1 MIQKMVAKCV
11 LLKKWAKTYFQIVG
25 IQDAVFERAKQK
37 RSNCFQIVD
46 PKKSCREANLKA
58 SELQYQS
65 VVLLLLVENMVASL
79 LCILL
84 ASAKVHYQSTSRL
97 I

>member
-1 MIQKMVAKCV
+1 MLFASGQKKDQIAFKLLIQ
-11 LLKKWAKTYFQIVG
+11 
-25 IQDAVFERAKQK
+25 
-37 RSNCFQIVD
+37 
-46 PKKSCREANLKA
+46 KKSCREANLKV